1 MGDGTMDW
9 TRILDDL
16 RRLCPHVALQLEIIT
31 GRPPQILPY
40 LDAGFWKIFPDM
52 TASDLARFVALAKRG
67 HPFEGFMV
75 IADSMQNA
83 PPEYVAALKQ
93 QQRTDLER
101 SVAYARETLGVG
113 VRGRA

>member
-1 MGDGTMDW
+1 
-9 TRILDDL
+9 
-16 RRLCPHVALQLEIIT
+16 
-31 GRPPQILPY
+31 
-40 LDAGFWKIFPDM
+40 M

-83 PPEYVAALKQ
+83 PVEYTAALKQ

-101 SVAYARETLGVG
+101 SVAYARETLGIG
-113 VRGRA
+113 VRGRP